1 MREGGEKRTKI
12 RCQPRD
18 RVRKDGWDGGLPPG
32 CQSPVQAWGTHVPAL
47 GLRIVSH
54 LRRGQASG
62 CAASRKEEREG
73 RGEAREGW
81 VASRDWEEVATKGL
95 AREGGM
101 ASRGFVSWGEMMVV
115 CDEERWRRRT
125 PFYTRPEQHFLG

>member
-1 MREGGEKRTKI
+1 MREGGEKHTKI
-12 RCQPRD
+12 SSQPRD
-18 RVRKDGWDGGLPPG
+18 RVQMDGWDGGLPPG
-32 CQSPVQAWGTHVPAL
+32 CQSPVQAWRAHVPAL

-81 VASRDWEEVATKGL
+81 VALRDWEGEVIKEGL
-95 AREGGM
+95 ARGRGV
-101 ASRGFVSWGEMMVV
+101 ASRDFVSWGEMMVV
-115 CDEERWRRRT
+115 CDEESWRRGS
-125 PFYTRPEQHFLG
+125 PFYTRPK